1 MTQPAGAA
9 YPPTRTLLGP
19 GPSEIHPRVLLAM
32 AKTPVGY
39 LDPFFF
45 RVMDE
50 VQEMLR
56 GAFRTKNEV
65 TLAIT
70 GSGSAGQEA
79 LVANLVEP
87 GDSVL
92 VCVNGFFSTRSAD
105 MAERAGGE
113 VAIVERPWGEVF
125 RPDDLKDALAR
136 VKPKVVVMVMAE
148 TSTGALQPI
157 EEISDLVHEAGAM
170 LLVDAVTS
178 LAGVPVEVDRWNID
192 AIYSGTQKCLS
203 CPPGLSP
210 ISLSTRAM
218 EAIRSRKEKVRSWY
232 LDIAMIADYWGQ
244 DRKYHHTPPVNM
256 IYALH
261 EALRVVHEEGLEAC
275 FARHLQNHELLK
287 KGLSAQGITYA
298 AEEGHQLPQLNAVR
312 VPEGIDEA
320 AVRRALVERYGIEI
334 GGGLGA
340 LKGKA
345 WRIGLMGYSSRKSNV
360 LALLAAIEELL
371 SKDEFRVA

>member
-45 RVMDE
+45 KVMDE

-65 TLAIT
+65 TLVVT